1 MLIYRCGDH
10 ILNVDGKPDAIL
22 FFFFLLHCCICKRL
36 LFLAFREYLFFL
48 LTLKYL
54 GSGIS

>member
-22 FFFFLLHCCICKRL
+22 FFFFFCTVVFVKDYYFWLLENTS
-36 LFLAFREYLFFL
+36 FSF
-48 LTLKYL
+48 
-54 GSGIS
+54 